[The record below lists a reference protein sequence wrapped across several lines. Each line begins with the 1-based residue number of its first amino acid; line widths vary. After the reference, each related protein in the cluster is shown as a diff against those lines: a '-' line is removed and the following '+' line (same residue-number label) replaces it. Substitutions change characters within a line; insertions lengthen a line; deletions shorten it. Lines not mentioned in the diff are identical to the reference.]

1 MATRERTQRRSVLAT
16 PEPEPRAIARQLPP
30 GNTNSPGVAAAR
42 AVQQRG
48 VPAGDLRRVE
58 RSVVSARA
66 APEIVEPEAPAA
78 RTGLKIPPIYRNP
91 LQVTV
96 NAPRARRRRVA
107 VKPRCPRGK
116 HRSAKTGNCERVRT
130 RRPVKATTRT
140 RPFTPARNQLALRSD
155 VALHAQRM
163 ASLREPASSPLLHP
177 LSVIYPRIPPGIGA
191 QPVRQPTERREQPPR
206 KQAVTVAPHGTQT
219 RKPKKGRSYGTQFM
233 PRMRSHATNPDRKIE
248 TKFMADRI
256 NEFMQTGTTFPEAP
270 PPQVKTEQEDKV
282 EDAQNSAER
291 APTTETEAQTII
303 DTNVVNELAQ
313 GTNRLHDLHE
323 DALNLNESLMRENE
337 ILRREAMRENE
348 RLRREAARGKK
359 QQIGQQDVEKAMR
372 KVLAEAVDS
381 VAGTQKEVY
390 GGDSFPVAAAKFV
403 GKGAGALARGVGTVG
418 TAAREVV
425 ERAMARA
432 APEEAPA
439 PVAADPSA
447 SAGPETPEEEPQQPM
462 SQQDWFG
469 KLQVAARGG
478 NLSDG
483 DLDRFSRYMQII
495 NQKPSPQRKKMM
507 NQLYKISPD
516 ISYMSVPQRMDAMR
530 DLSDALTDPDARQE
544 EQREAVS
551 EFRGLGFARGGLHN

>member
-16 PEPEPRAIARQLPP
+16 PEQEPRAIARQLPP

-48 VPAGDLRRVE
+48 VPAGDVRRVE

-66 APEIVEPEAPAA
+66 APEIVEPEAPAP

-96 NAPRARRRRVA
+96 NAPRARRRRAA

-206 KQAVTVAPHGTQT
+206 KQAVTVSTHGTQT
-219 RKPKKGRSYGTQFM
+219 LKPKKGRSYGTQVM
-233 PRMRSHATNPDRKIE
+233 PRTRSRATNPDHKIE

-256 NEFMQTGTTFPEAP
+256 NQFMQTGTTFPEAP
-270 PPQVKTEQEDKV
+270 PPQVKTEQEDQF
-282 EDAQNSAER
+282 EDAQTSAEW
-291 APTTETEAQTII
+291 APTTETEAQTEI
-303 DTNVVNELAQ
+303 DTNVVNELAK
-313 GTNRLHDLHE
+313 GAKRLRDLHE
-323 DALNLNESLMRENE
+323 DAWNMNDRLVRD
-337 ILRREAMRENE
+337 NE
-348 RLRREAARGKK
+348 RLRQEAAMGKK
-359 QQIGQQDVEKAMR
+359 KQLGQQDVEKAMR
-372 KVLAEAVDS
+372 KVLGEAAETV
-381 VAGTQKEVY
+381 VETHKELT
-390 GGDSFPVAAAKFV
+390 GGDSFPVATAKLV
-403 GKGAGALARGVGTVG
+403 GRGAGALARGVGTVG
-418 TAAREVV
+418 TAARGVV

-432 APEEAPA
+432 APEETPV
-439 PVAADPSA
+439 PVAAEPSA
-447 SAGPETPEEEPQQPM
+447 SAGPETSEEEPQQPM

-516 ISYMSVPQRMDAMR
+516 ISYMRVHQRMDAMR
-530 DLSDALTDPDARQE
+530 DLSDALTNPNASQE